1 MTNLSQYR
9 RVIRLSDQ
17 SRIKSPTV
25 AVDVRCIM
33 ATMAEQFDP
42 PLADAALPNLTPS
55 TLDPDT
61 SASGARPMR
70 KIERSRPAAAQPI
83 QRSDRSDLLRP
94 FQVLI
99 VIIRWICLFVS
110 ALLIATTPGEQ
121 TQHIAVVFAI
131 IAAWTAFRTV
141 RPIRNWGFN
150 LGTATSVVIE
160 LAITS
165 SAVCMT
171 GYWGS
176 PLTFMILPGV
186 LIGGFSQGG
195 PLVVGYGTIT
205 SLIITLTASLNGH
218 QHSPEDW
225 RSGGQWAIE
234 LMVVALV
241 AGLGHRVLSE
251 TLERHSAALDSMQ
264 RLNTANS
271 LLLSLHR
278 VAQSLP
284 ESLDLD
290 DVMRSTLANA
300 RELFNTDA
308 AAILLHHDGPHSF
321 LVGLA
326 DGMRIPATLHIDDF
340 PCVGAAQQS
349 QTPIRL
355 DTLQIS
361 ERATLSP
368 DAQAGIYAPLR
379 TRNALIGV
387 LVLEFNDAKKATTD
401 VVDLVRRFS
410 EPAAVAID
418 NARWFNRI
426 GTVAADEERIR
437 IARDLH
443 DRVGQSLAYIGF
455 ELDRLSKTAEGTP
468 LAEQVT
474 QLRSD
479 VRGVVGEVR
488 ETLYDLR
495 TEVDATKGL
504 VGTLEDFL
512 ERVKVRSPLAVTF
525 EHKQTGS
532 LPSRAEREMWQIA
545 KEAIV
550 NVERH
555 ARATELNVRW
565 FSSGAVSDL
574 EIHDNGR
581 GIDPRGG
588 RTDSYGLRG
597 LYERAGA
604 IGAILEIHGE
614 PGQGTT
620 VRCRLETL

>member
-1 MTNLSQYR
+1 MLTVNSEHADDGVLLPPSAVLTGGLPTPVASKR
-9 RVIRLSDQ
+9 SSAARLEDRSNN
-17 SRIKSPTV
+17 RET
-25 AVDVRCIM
+25 
-33 ATMAEQFDP
+33 
-42 PLADAALPNLTPS
+42 
-55 TLDPDT
+55 
-61 SASGARPMR
+61 AR
-70 KIERSRPAAAQPI
+70 KLKDLERSTVQARLR
-83 QRSDRSDLLRP
+83 RSPDRTDLLRP

-99 VIIRWICLFVS
+99 IIIRWICLFVS
-110 ALLIATTPGEQ
+110 ALLIATTPDVH
-121 TQHIAVVFAI
+121 TRRLAWVFAVL
-131 IAAWTAFRTV
+131 AAWTAFRTI
-141 RPIRNWGFN
+141 RPIRNWGFH

-160 LAITS
+160 LAIAS
-165 SAVCMT
+165 AAVCAT
-171 GYWGS
+171 GYWAS
-176 PLTFMILPGV
+176 PLTFLVLPGV
-186 LIGGFSQGG
+186 LVGGFSQGG
-195 PLVVGYGTIT
+195 PLVVGYGTVT

-218 QHSPEDW
+218 VHTAEDW

-251 TLERHSAALDSMQ
+251 TLERHTAALDSMQ
-264 RLNTANS
+264 RLNTANA

-290 DVMRSTLANA
+290 DVMRSTLSNA
-300 RELFNTDA
+300 RELFGADA
-308 AAILLHHDGPHSF
+308 AAILLHHDAPGVL

-326 DGMRIPATLHIDDF
+326 EGVRLPATIRSDDYKIIKS
-340 PCVGAAQQS
+340 AQHGQF
-349 QTPIRL
+349 PIRL
-355 DTLQIS
+355 DSMRAEDRETLMS
-361 ERATLSP
+361 
-368 DAQAGIYAPLR
+368 DAQSGIYAPLR
-379 TRNALIGV
+379 TRNTLIGV
-387 LVLEFNDAKKATTD
+387 LVLEFSDPDRATTD
-401 VVDLVRRFS
+401 LCDLVRRFT

-455 ELDRLSKTAEGTP
+455 ELDRLAKTAEGTP
-468 LAEQVT
+468 LASEVT

-495 TEVDATKGL
+495 TEVDSNKGL

-512 ERVKVRSPLAVTF
+512 DRVRDRSPLEITF
-525 EHKQTGS
+525 IHEQSAALLG
-532 LPSRAEREMWQIA
+532 RAEREMWQIA

-555 ARATELNVRW
+555 ANATSLEVRW
-565 FSSGAVSDL
+565 VSNDAFANL
-574 EIHDNGR
+574 EIKDNGR
-581 GIDPRGG
+581 GLDPNGG

-604 IGAILEIHGE
+604 IGAVLEIHGE

>member
-1 MTNLSQYR
+1 MVNATQTVTRDVPSEVQLPTLSPLPTDWR
-9 RVIRLSDQ
+9 SNGHLS
-17 SRIKSPTV
+17 STV
-25 AVDVRCIM
+25 RETSKRDHVR
-33 ATMAEQFDP
+33 QQ
-42 PLADAALPNLTPS
+42 
-55 TLDPDT
+55 
-61 SASGARPMR
+61 R
-70 KIERSRPAAAQPI
+70 K
-83 QRSDRSDLLRP
+83 DLLRP

-99 VIIRWICLFVS
+99 IIIRWICLFVS
-110 ALLIATTPGEQ
+110 ALLIATTPDDQ
-121 TQHIAVVFAI
+121 TRNIAVVFAVL
-131 IAAWTAFRTV
+131 AAWTAFRTV
-141 RPIRNWGFN
+141 RPIRNWGFS
-150 LGTATSVVIE
+150 LGTATSVVVE
-160 LAITS
+160 LAIAST
-165 SAVCMT
+165 AVCLT

-176 PLTFMILPGV
+176 PLTFLVLPGV

-195 PLVVGYGTIT
+195 PLVVGYGTVT
-205 SLIITLTASLNGH
+205 SLVITMTASMNGH
-218 QHSPEDW
+218 RHSPEDW

-251 TLERHSAALDSMQ
+251 TLERHSAAIDSMQ

-290 DVMRSTLANA
+290 DVMRSTLTNA
-300 RELFNTDA
+300 RQLFKCDS
-308 AAILLHHDGPHSF
+308 AAILLHHEAPDVL
-321 LVGLA
+321 LVGMA
-326 DGMRIPATLHIDDF
+326 EGMRLPATVQLAGY
-340 PCVGAAQQS
+340 PTLRSAQVS
-349 QTPIRL
+349 QLPIRL
-355 DTLQIS
+355 NMLP
-361 ERATLSP
+361 A
-368 DAQAGIYAPLR
+368 DAQSPLNESTKSAIYAPLR

-387 LVLEFNDAKKATTD
+387 LALEFNEADMTSTD
-401 VVDLVRRFS
+401 LTDLVRRFA

-455 ELDRLSKTAEGTP
+455 ELDRLARTAEGTT
-468 LAEQVT
+468 LAPQVT
-474 QLRSD
+474 QLRAD

-495 TEVDATKGL
+495 TDVDSENGL
-504 VGTLEDFL
+504 LGTLEDFL
-512 ERVKVRSPLAVTF
+512 DRVRARTPIAITF
-525 EHKQTGS
+525 QHEQSGA
-532 LPSRAEREMWQIA
+532 LPARAEREMWQIV
-545 KEAIV
+545 KEAII

-555 ARATELNVRW
+555 ANATELDVRW
-565 FSSGAVSDL
+565 FSNGTVADL
-574 EIHDNGR
+574 EIRDNGR
-581 GIDPRGG
+581 GLDRADG

-597 LYERAGA
+597 LYERSGA
-604 IGAILEIHGE
+604 IGAVLEIHGE